1 MILPGWTCSCGVFS
15 GEGKER
21 IAKCRACGK
30 DRPEVMSWERARE
43 AAMWRRWRASPTG
56 ATWRQPDS
64 LRRLWRTG
72 RGRTGCSRKADL
84 GQWVEGKS

>member
-15 GEGKER
+15 GEGKEC

-43 AAMWRRWRASPTG
+43 AAM
-56 ATWRQPDS
+56 ATLAGKPHRSYVETARQ
-64 LRRLWRTG
+64 LAAFVENGTRTH
-72 RGRTGCSRKADL
+72 K
-84 GQWVEGKS
+84 VFEKS